1 MKTIDIKILLPFLA
15 LVVILIPTTLV
26 YASKSSSSN
35 NKIAQPNDP
44 QNNDI
49 GVIVDLDSTKIK
61 KRSGPII
68 NMLYFM

>member
-35 NKIAQPNDP
+35 NKVAQLNDP

-61 KRSGPII
+61 R
-68 NMLYFM
+68 